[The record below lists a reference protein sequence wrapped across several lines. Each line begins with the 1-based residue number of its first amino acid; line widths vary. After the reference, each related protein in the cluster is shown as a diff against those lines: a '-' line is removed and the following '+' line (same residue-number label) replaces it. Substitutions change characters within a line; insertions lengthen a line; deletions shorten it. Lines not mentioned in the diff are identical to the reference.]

1 VSHQEEIDCL
11 HLEKAALHALQ
22 MSAQE
27 EMRSLLLLSLAAEK
41 VRARSNPDKEC
52 LYEITRVKSEL
63 EASQREEVDC
73 LHLEP
78 ATEINKMQMNMEE
91 LRRMAN

>member
-1 VSHQEEIDCL
+1 VPHQEEIDCL

-27 EMRSLLLLSLAAEK
+27 EMRSLLLLSLTAEI
-41 VRARSNPDKEC
+41 VCVQSNADKER
-52 LYEITRVKSEL
+52 LDEIARVKCEL
-63 EASQREEVDC
+63 EVLQQEVVDR

-78 ATEINKMQMNMEE
+78 ATEINKMQMKMDE
-91 LRRMAN
+91 